1 MAHLRKPLAMAVAL
15 NTGITVVETL
25 AGLRANSLSL
35 VMDGIHNLSDELAL
49 VLLLLAVLQS
59 RPARRLVQA
68 ANGFNSI
75 GLVVVSVLPLWHAV
89 HRLAHP
95 QPVVGVVPIVVG
107 LLAALGNWGVAEVL
121 KKPAQTEPAIRLAY
135 VHNRGDALVSLAPA
149 VAGLGVMVLRTPL
162 VDPLVALGTG
172 LAILVPTLHTL
183 VSARQELLWPE
194 GLSCGPAD
202 SHTMEVSS

>member
-15 NTGITVVETL
+15 NTGITVVETV
-25 AGLRANSLSL
+25 AGFRANSLSL
-35 VMDGIHNLSDELAL
+35 VMDAIHNLSDELAL

-75 GLVVVSVLPLWHAV
+75 GLVVVSILPLWHAV
-89 HRLAHP
+89 HRLIHP
-95 QPVVGVVPIVVG
+95 QPIVGVVPIVVG
-107 LLAALGNWGVAEVL
+107 LLAALGNWGVAQVL
-121 KKPAQTEPAIRLAY
+121 KKPAQTESAIRLAY

-162 VDPLVALGTG
+162 VDPLVALGIG
-172 LAILVPTLHTL
+172 MAILVPTLQTL
-183 VSARQELLWPE
+183 INARQELLWPE
-194 GLSCGPAD
+194 GLSYGPAD
-202 SHTMEVSS
+202 AHTMESS